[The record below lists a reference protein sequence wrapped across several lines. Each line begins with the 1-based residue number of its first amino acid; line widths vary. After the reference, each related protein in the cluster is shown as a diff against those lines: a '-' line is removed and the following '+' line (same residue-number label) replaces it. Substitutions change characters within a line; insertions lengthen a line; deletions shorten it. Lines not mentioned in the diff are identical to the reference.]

1 MKAPRNMAASVRQ
14 RLANRARERGET
26 FDIVLTRYALERLLF
41 RLGQSEHRDCFILK
55 GAMLFSL
62 WTDTPYRETRDLDL
76 LGSGSNDV
84 RHLGETFRSL
94 CVLSVTDDGV
104 MFDPDSVQ
112 AEPMREEENY
122 AGGRVRLVATIA
134 GARLSLQI
142 DIGFGDAVTPAPEE
156 ISYPALLPFPAARI
170 RAYPKETV
178 VAEKY
183 EALVSLGMTNS
194 RMKDFYDLWVMSSTF
209 AFDGEVLAAAVGAT
223 FSRRQTALPEAVPLA
238 MTAAFAQ
245 DRQKDVQWSSFVRR
259 AKPSVP
265 PPALPAVMD
274 TLKAFLLPVSE
285 ALKNGQPFVSQWTA
299 NDRWR

>member
-26 FDIVLTRYALERLLF
+26 FDIVLTRYALERLLY

-76 LGSGSNDV
+76 LGFGSNDV
-84 RHLGETFRSL
+84 HHLEETFRSL
-94 CVLSVTDDGV
+94 CMLSVTDDGV
-104 MFDPDSVQ
+104 TFDPDSVQ
-112 AEPMREEENY
+112 TEPMREEENY

-134 GARLSLQI
+134 GVRLSLQI

-156 ISYPALLPFPAARI
+156 ISYPALLPFPAPRI

-183 EALVSLGMTNS
+183 EALISLGMTNS

-209 AFDGEVLAAAVGAT
+209 AFEGEVLAGGH
-223 FSRRQTALPEAVPLA
+223 RRHVF
-238 MTAAFAQ
+238 TAANRVARRSPSGH
-245 DRQKDVQWSSFVRR
+245 DRSVCARPAERGAVVELRAAGQTVRAPASTSCGDGDVKSVLASSFRGAETR
-259 AKPSVP
+259 
-265 PPALPAVMD
+265 
-274 TLKAFLLPVSE
+274 TAFRQPVGGE
-285 ALKNGQPFVSQWTA
+285 
-299 NDRWR
+299 

>member
-76 LGSGSNDV
+76 LGFGSNDV
-84 RHLGETFRSL
+84 RHLEETFRSL
-94 CVLSVTDDGV
+94 CLLSVTDDGV
-104 MFDPDSVQ
+104 TFDPDSVQ

-142 DIGFGDAVTPAPEE
+142 DIGFGDAVTPEPEE
-156 ISYPALLPFPAARI
+156 ISYPALLPFPAPRI

-209 AFDGEVLAAAVGAT
+209 AFEGEVLAAAIGAT
-223 FSRRQTALPEAVPLA
+223 FSRRQTALPEEVPLA

-245 DRQKDVQWSSFVRR
+245 DRQKVVQWSSFVRR

-285 ALKNGQPFVSQWTA
+285 ALKNGQPFGCQWIA
-299 NDRWR
+299 NTGWQ